1 MSKTLVLIVA
11 ALAVAV
17 CLGIG
22 SHASY
27 FANNQHFAIT
37 KRTT

>member
-27 FANNQHFAIT
+27 FANNQHLAVA
-37 KRTT
+37 RRAA

>member
-22 SHASY
+22 SHAS
-27 FANNQHFAIT
+27 HFADSRPSIAV
-37 KRTT
+37 KRPA